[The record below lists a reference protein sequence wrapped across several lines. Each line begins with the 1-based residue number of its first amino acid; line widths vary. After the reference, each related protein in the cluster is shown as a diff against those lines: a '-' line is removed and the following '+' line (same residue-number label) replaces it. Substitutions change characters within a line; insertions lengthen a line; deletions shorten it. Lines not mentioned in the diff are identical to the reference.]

1 MQRKMNG
8 LEEKNV
14 ILLNLSANGGKNLVS
29 YYRFAA
35 KGGNWGFSAMN
46 SMTPGTELIIRR
58 LKEEGKEVDRIIAMH
73 TDEAAASLEQYRYEI
88 MNYLNTDG
96 ASDSSYTYN
105 GSAKAEIEENARK
118 NIPDFIR
125 QLIKETVLGNEAQ
138 NTDEIIKAIKGRLSA
153 VCPENEGADELQRH
167 MEEKRN
173 EIQQYIKT
181 CNYEKLC
188 AEGKLEDI
196 QHVDVAQKPEIIA
209 IRMSGGGGSNK
220 EIDAGTIAEVIGE
233 LRMDGNYKV
242 NVYIDTQGG
251 GRAITNIINAIVTM
265 TDYTTQSEQIEY
277 KNRYVINYYIT
288 NTANEIYDATSQY
301 YINDLVAGMKAFIDY
316 GKAEQLIKYIDKI
329 SEQTG
334 NECVNERQLAACIK
348 GVADAIQICNS
359 AQMDAALQKLAA
371 EIAQGKT
378 YETPYFNIL
387 VKEIENDYGVLL
399 RDDRNVIDS
408 IEWCARKGFT
418 QQALTYIEDKI
429 PKFFCRNIIRMTNND
444 ADFVD
449 NVKILDYETNYE
461 RVMYYKAAE
470 SYLKPIREKLKVE
483 LLCNIIESHEKDKK
497 NPVLLKKYLEECD
510 GGAMKSIGEADTLPK
525 FKQKYM
531 DNSVKLG
538 LLGGWEGVYRKVLEA
553 VVIYMLNNKFDK
565 NSKKHKE
572 KAYNQDMHDI
582 IFDSFKDK
590 AQAKSVYEYTD
601 IPCTKSDYSEVL
613 SQLKKKLDETGAD
626 DTDMPDEEF
635 IDTYIKYRSYAAEAE
650 RCDEEKDKNF
660 WRSYAQLCDIKDLL
674 KPELVPE
681 GFYRYDSVCYIKGDS
696 FTITQNVNKKPC
708 NNVVELERV
717 SRADIREIQTF
728 IKLHEALKNERNNAN
743 HASEKGNRLSLG
755 CINRAISLFV
765 DIARDITAKE
775 PENRYA
781 ECMET
786 GLDEFYDKQ

>member
-1 MQRKMNG
+1 MQRKMDK

-14 ILLNLSANGGKNLVS
+14 ILLNLSRKGNQDSVS
-29 YYRFAA
+29 YYRFAL
-35 KGGNWGFSAMN
+35 KGKDWGFSAMN

-58 LKEEGKEVDRIIAMH
+58 LKEEGKEVDTIIAMH
-73 TDEAAASLEQYRYEI
+73 TDEAADSFEQYKYEI

-96 ASDSSYTYN
+96 TGDFSNTYN
-105 GSAKAEIEENARK
+105 GSVKAEIEENARK

-125 QLIKETVLGNEAQ
+125 QLIKTVLGNEAQ
-138 NTDEIIKAIKGRLSA
+138 STDNITKAIKGRLGA
-153 VCPENEGADELQRH
+153 ECPENESQEELQRY
-167 MEEKRN
+167 MEENRN

-181 CNYEKLC
+181 YNYEKLC

-196 QHVDVAQKPEIIA
+196 QHVDVARQPEIIA
-209 IRMSGGGGSNK
+209 IRMSGGDGSNK
-220 EIDAGTIAEVIGE
+220 EIDADTIAEIIGK
-233 LRMDGNYKV
+233 LRMDGKYKA

-265 TDYTTQSEQIEY
+265 TDYTTQSGQIEY
-277 KNRYVINYYIT
+277 KSRYAINFYIK
-288 NTANEIYDATSQY
+288 NTVNEIYDATPQY

-316 GKAEQLIKYIDKI
+316 GKAEQLIKYIDRI
-329 SEQTG
+329 SGQTG
-334 NECVNERQLAACIK
+334 NECVNERQLASCIK
-348 GVADAIQICNS
+348 GVADAIQICDS

-378 YETPYFNIL
+378 YETPYFNVL
-387 VKEIENDYGVLL
+387 VKEIGNDYGVLL
-399 RDDRNVIDS
+399 KADRNVIDS

-429 PKFFCRNIIRMTNND
+429 PKFFCRNVIRMTNND

-449 NVKILDYETNYE
+449 NVKILNYETSYE

-470 SYLKPIREKLKVE
+470 SYLKPIREKLQIE
-483 LLCNIIESHEKDKK
+483 LLCNIIESHEKDKR
-497 NPVLLKKYLEECD
+497 NPVLLKKYLKECD
-510 GGAMKSIGEADTLPK
+510 DGAMAKLGEADSFHK

-531 DNSVKLG
+531 ENSYKLG
-538 LLGGWEGVYRKVLEA
+538 LLGGWKNIYRTVLEA
-553 VVIYMLNNKFDK
+553 VVAYMINNKADK
-565 NSKKHKE
+565 NKKD
-572 KAYNQDMHDI
+572 KAYNQAMHDM

-590 AQAKSVYEYTD
+590 AQAKGVYEYTN

-613 SQLKKKLDETGAD
+613 SQLKKKLDEKGAD
-626 DTDMPDEEF
+626 DTAMPDDEF
-635 IDTYIKYRSYAAEAE
+635 IDTYVKYRSYAAEAE

-660 WRSYAQLCDIKDLL
+660 WRSYAQLCGIKDLL

>member
-1 MQRKMNG
+1 MQRKMDK

-14 ILLNLSANGGKNLVS
+14 ILLNLSRKGNQDSVS
-29 YYRFAA
+29 YYRFAV
-35 KGGNWGFSAMN
+35 KGKDWGFSAMN

-58 LKEEGKEVDRIIAMH
+58 LKEEGKEVDTIIAMH
-73 TDEAAASLEQYRYEI
+73 TDEAADSFEQYKYEI

-96 ASDSSYTYN
+96 TGDFSNTYN
-105 GSAKAEIEENARK
+105 GSVKAEIEENARK

-125 QLIKETVLGNEAQ
+125 QLIKEAVLGNEAQ
-138 NTDEIIKAIKGRLSA
+138 STDNITKAIKGRLGA
-153 VCPENEGADELQRH
+153 ECPENESQEELQRY
-167 MEEKRN
+167 MEENRN

-181 CNYEKLC
+181 YNYEKLC
-188 AEGKLEDI
+188 AEGKLENI
-196 QHVDVAQKPEIIA
+196 QHVDVAQQPEIIA
-209 IRMSGGGGSNK
+209 IRMSGGDGSNK

-233 LRMDGNYKV
+233 LRMDGKYKV

-265 TDYTTQSEQIEY
+265 TDYTTQSGQIEY
-277 KNRYVINYYIT
+277 KSRYAINFYIK
-288 NTANEIYDATSQY
+288 NTVNEIYDATPQY

-316 GKAEQLIKYIDKI
+316 GKAEQLIKYIDRI
-329 SEQTG
+329 SGQTG
-334 NECVNERQLAACIK
+334 NECVNERQLASCIK
-348 GVADAIQICNS
+348 GVADAIQICDS

-378 YETPYFNIL
+378 YETPYFNVL
-387 VKEIENDYGVLL
+387 VKEIGNDYGVLL
-399 RDDRNVIDS
+399 KAERNVIDS

-429 PKFFCRNIIRMTNND
+429 PKFFCRNVIRMTNND

-449 NVKILDYETNYE
+449 NVKILNYETSYE

-470 SYLKPIREKLKVE
+470 SYLKPIREKLQIE
-483 LLCNIIESHEKDKK
+483 LLCNIIESHEKDKR
-497 NPVLLKKYLEECD
+497 NPVLLKKYLKECD
-510 GGAMKSIGEADTLPK
+510 DGAMAKLGEADSFHK

-531 DNSVKLG
+531 ENSYKLG
-538 LLGGWEGVYRKVLEA
+538 LLGGWKNIYRTVLEA
-553 VVIYMLNNKFDK
+553 VVAYMINNKADK
-565 NSKKHKE
+565 NKKD
-572 KAYNQDMHDI
+572 KAYNQAMHDM

-590 AQAKSVYEYTD
+590 AQAKGVYEYTN

-613 SQLKKKLDETGAD
+613 SQLKKKLDEKGAD
-626 DTDMPDEEF
+626 DTAMPDDEF
-635 IDTYIKYRSYAAEAE
+635 IDTYVKYRSYAAEAE

-660 WRSYAQLCDIKDLL
+660 WRSYAQLCGIKDML
-674 KPELVPE
+674 KPKLVPD
-681 GFYRYDSVCYIKGDS
+681 GFYRYDSVCYIREDS
-696 FTITQNVNKKPC
+696 FTITQNLNKKSC
-708 NNVVELERV
+708 NNVVQLERV

-755 CINRAISLFV
+755 CINRAISLFI

-781 ECMET
+781 DCMET

>member
-1 MQRKMNG
+1 MQRKTDK

-14 ILLNLSANGGKNLVS
+14 ILLNLSRKGNQDSVS
-29 YYRFAA
+29 YYRFAV
-35 KGGNWGFSAMN
+35 KGKDWGFSAMN

-58 LKEEGKEVDRIIAMH
+58 LKEEGKEVDTIIAMH
-73 TDEAAASLEQYRYEI
+73 TDEAAESFEQYKYEI

-96 ASDSSYTYN
+96 TGDFSNTYN

-138 NTDEIIKAIKGRLSA
+138 STDNITRAVKGRLSA
-153 VCPENEGADELQRH
+153 VCPENESQEELQRC

-188 AEGKLEDI
+188 AEGKLENI
-196 QHVDVAQKPEIIA
+196 QHVDVAQQPEIIA
-209 IRMSGGGGSNK
+209 IRMSGGDGSNK
-220 EIDAGTIAEVIGE
+220 EIDADTIAEVIGR
-233 LRMDGNYKV
+233 LRMDGKYKV

-265 TDYTTQSEQIEY
+265 TDYTTQSGQIEY
-277 KNRYVINYYIT
+277 KSRYAINFYIK
-288 NTANEIYDATSQY
+288 NTVNEIYDAAPQY

-316 GKAEQLIKYIDKI
+316 GKAEQLIKYIDRI
-329 SEQTG
+329 SGQTG

-348 GVADAIQICNS
+348 GVADAIQICDS

-378 YETPYFNIL
+378 YETPYFNVL
-387 VKEIENDYGVLL
+387 VKEIGNDYGVLL
-399 RDDRNVIDS
+399 KADRNVIDS

-449 NVKILDYETNYE
+449 NVKILNYETSYE

-470 SYLKPIREKLKVE
+470 SYLKPIREKLQIE
-483 LLCNIIESHEKDKK
+483 LLCNIIESHEKDKR
-497 NPVLLKKYLEECD
+497 NPVLLKKYLKECD
-510 GGAMKSIGEADTLPK
+510 DGAMAKLGEAGTLPK

-531 DNSVKLG
+531 ENSYKLG
-538 LLGGWEGVYRKVLEA
+538 LLGGWKNIYRTVLEA
-553 VVIYMLNNKFDK
+553 VVAYMINNKADK
-565 NSKKHKE
+565 NKKD
-572 KAYNQDMHDI
+572 KAYNQAMHDM
-582 IFDSFKDK
+582 IFGSFKDK
-590 AQAKSVYEYTD
+590 AQAKGVYEYTN

-626 DTDMPDEEF
+626 DTAMPDEEF

-660 WRSYAQLCDIKDLL
+660 WQSYAQLCGIKDLL

>member
-1 MQRKMNG
+1 MQRKTDK

-14 ILLNLSANGGKNLVS
+14 ILLNLSRKGNQDSVS
-29 YYRFAA
+29 YYRFAV
-35 KGGNWGFSAMN
+35 KGKDWGFSAMN

-58 LKEEGKEVDRIIAMH
+58 LKEEGKEVDTIIAMH
-73 TDEAAASLEQYRYEI
+73 TDEAAESFEQYKYEI

-96 ASDSSYTYN
+96 TGDFSNTYN

-138 NTDEIIKAIKGRLSA
+138 STDNITRAVKGRLSA
-153 VCPENEGADELQRH
+153 VCPENESQEELQRC

-188 AEGKLEDI
+188 AEGKLENI
-196 QHVDVAQKPEIIA
+196 QHVDVAQQPEIIA
-209 IRMSGGGGSNK
+209 IRMSGGDGSNK
-220 EIDAGTIAEVIGE
+220 EIDADTIAEVIGR
-233 LRMDGNYKV
+233 LRMDGKYKV

-265 TDYTTQSEQIEY
+265 TDYTTQSGQIEY
-277 KNRYVINYYIT
+277 KSRYAINFYIK
-288 NTANEIYDATSQY
+288 NTVNEIYDAAPQY

-316 GKAEQLIKYIDKI
+316 GKAEQLIKYIDRI
-329 SEQTG
+329 SGQTG

-348 GVADAIQICNS
+348 GVADAIQICDS

-378 YETPYFNIL
+378 YETPYFNVL
-387 VKEIENDYGVLL
+387 VKEIGNDYGVLL
-399 RDDRNVIDS
+399 KADRNVIDS

-449 NVKILDYETNYE
+449 NVKILNYETSYE

-470 SYLKPIREKLKVE
+470 SYLKPIREKLQIE
-483 LLCNIIESHEKDKK
+483 LLCNIIESHEKDKR
-497 NPVLLKKYLEECD
+497 NPVLLKKYLKECD
-510 GGAMKSIGEADTLPK
+510 DGAMAKLGEAGTLPK

-531 DNSVKLG
+531 ENSYKLG
-538 LLGGWEGVYRKVLEA
+538 LLGGWKNIYRTVLEA
-553 VVIYMLNNKFDK
+553 VVAYMINNKADK
-565 NSKKHKE
+565 NKKD
-572 KAYNQDMHDI
+572 KAYNQAMHDM
-582 IFDSFKDK
+582 IFGSFKDK
-590 AQAKSVYEYTD
+590 AQAKGVYEYTN

-626 DTDMPDEEF
+626 DTAMPDEEF

-660 WRSYAQLCDIKDLL
+660 WRSYAQLCGIKDLL

>member
-1 MQRKMNG
+1 MQRKTDK

-14 ILLNLSANGGKNLVS
+14 ILLNLSRKGNQDSVS
-29 YYRFAA
+29 YYRFAV
-35 KGGNWGFSAMN
+35 KGKDWGFSAMN

-58 LKEEGKEVDRIIAMH
+58 LKEEGKEVDTIIAMH
-73 TDEAAASLEQYRYEI
+73 TDEAADSFEQYKYEI

-96 ASDSSYTYN
+96 TGDFSNTYN
-105 GSAKAEIEENARK
+105 GSVKAEIEENARK

-138 NTDEIIKAIKGRLSA
+138 STDNITKAIKGRLGA
-153 VCPENEGADELQRH
+153 ECPENESQEELQRY
-167 MEEKRN
+167 MEENRN

-181 CNYEKLC
+181 YNYEKLC
-188 AEGKLEDI
+188 AVGKLENI
-196 QHVDVAQKPEIIA
+196 QHVDVARQPEIIA
-209 IRMSGGGGSNK
+209 IRMSGGDGSNK
-220 EIDAGTIAEVIGE
+220 EIDADTIAEVIGK
-233 LRMDGNYKV
+233 LRMDGKYKA

-265 TDYTTQSEQIEY
+265 TDYTTQSGQIEY
-277 KNRYVINYYIT
+277 KSRYAINFHIK
-288 NTANEIYDATSQY
+288 NTVNEIYDATPQY

-316 GKAEQLIKYIDKI
+316 GKAEQLIKYIDRI
-329 SEQTG
+329 SGQTG

-429 PKFFCRNIIRMTNND
+429 PKFFCRNVIRMTNND

-449 NVKILDYETNYE
+449 NVKILNYETSYE

-470 SYLKPIREKLKVE
+470 SYLKPIREKLQVE
-483 LLCNIIESHEKDKK
+483 LLCNIIESHEKDKR
-497 NPVLLKKYLEECD
+497 NPVLLKKYLKECD
-510 GGAMKSIGEADTLPK
+510 GGAMAKLGEADTLPK
-525 FKQKYM
+525 FKENYM
-531 DNSVKLG
+531 ENSYKLG
-538 LLGGWEGVYRKVLEA
+538 LLGGWKNIYRTVLEA
-553 VVIYMLNNKFDK
+553 VVAYMINNKADK
-565 NSKKHKE
+565 NKKD
-572 KAYNQDMHDI
+572 KAYNQAMHDM

-590 AQAKSVYEYTD
+590 AQAKGVYEYTN

-613 SQLKKKLDETGAD
+613 SQLKKKLDEKGAD
-626 DTDMPDEEF
+626 DTAMPDDEF
-635 IDTYIKYRSYAAEAE
+635 IDTYVKYRSYAAEAE

-660 WRSYAQLCDIKDLL
+660 WRSYAQLCGIKDML
-674 KPELVPE
+674 KPKLVPD
-681 GFYRYDSVCYIKGDS
+681 GFYRYDSVCYIREDS
-696 FTITQNVNKKPC
+696 FTITQNLNKKSC
-708 NNVVELERV
+708 NNVVQLERV

>member
-1 MQRKMNG
+1 MQRKMDK

-14 ILLNLSANGGKNLVS
+14 ILLNLSRKGNQDSVS
-29 YYRFAA
+29 YYRFAL
-35 KGGNWGFSAMN
+35 KGKDWGFSAMN

-58 LKEEGKEVDRIIAMH
+58 LKEEGKEVDTIIAMH
-73 TDEAAASLEQYRYEI
+73 TDEAADSFEQYKYEI

-96 ASDSSYTYN
+96 TGDFSNTYN
-105 GSAKAEIEENARK
+105 GSVKAEIEENARK

-138 NTDEIIKAIKGRLSA
+138 STDNITKAIKGRLGA
-153 VCPENEGADELQRH
+153 ECPENESQEELQRY
-167 MEEKRN
+167 MEENRN

-181 CNYEKLC
+181 YNYEKLC

-196 QHVDVAQKPEIIA
+196 QHVDVARQPEIIA
-209 IRMSGGGGSNK
+209 IRMSGGDGSNK
-220 EIDAGTIAEVIGE
+220 EIDADTIAEIIGK
-233 LRMDGNYKV
+233 LRMDGKYKA

-265 TDYTTQSEQIEY
+265 TDYTTQSGQIEY
-277 KNRYVINYYIT
+277 KSRYAINFYIK
-288 NTANEIYDATSQY
+288 NTVNEIYDATPQY

-316 GKAEQLIKYIDKI
+316 GKAEQLIKYIDRI
-329 SEQTG
+329 SGQTG
-334 NECVNERQLAACIK
+334 NECVNERQLASCIK
-348 GVADAIQICNS
+348 GVADAIQICDS

-378 YETPYFNIL
+378 YETPYFNVL
-387 VKEIENDYGVLL
+387 VKEIGNDYGVLL
-399 RDDRNVIDS
+399 KADRNVIDS

-429 PKFFCRNIIRMTNND
+429 PKFFCRNVIRMTNND

-449 NVKILDYETNYE
+449 NVKILNYETSYE

-470 SYLKPIREKLKVE
+470 SYLKPIREKLQIE
-483 LLCNIIESHEKDKK
+483 LLCNIIESHEKDKR
-497 NPVLLKKYLEECD
+497 NPVLLKKYLKECD
-510 GGAMKSIGEADTLPK
+510 DGAMAKLGEADSFHK

-531 DNSVKLG
+531 ENSYKLG
-538 LLGGWEGVYRKVLEA
+538 LLGGWKNIYRTVLEA
-553 VVIYMLNNKFDK
+553 VVAYMINNKADK
-565 NSKKHKE
+565 NKKD
-572 KAYNQDMHDI
+572 KAYNQAMHDM

-590 AQAKSVYEYTD
+590 AQAKGVYEYTN

-613 SQLKKKLDETGAD
+613 SQLKKKLDEKGAD
-626 DTDMPDEEF
+626 DTAMPDDEF
-635 IDTYIKYRSYAAEAE
+635 IDTYVKYRSYAAEAE

-660 WRSYAQLCDIKDLL
+660 WRSYAQLCGIKDLL

>member
-1 MQRKMNG
+1 MQRKTDK

-14 ILLNLSANGGKNLVS
+14 ILLNLSRKGNQDSVS
-29 YYRFAA
+29 YYRFAV
-35 KGGNWGFSAMN
+35 KGKDWGFSAMN

-58 LKEEGKEVDRIIAMH
+58 LKEEGKEVDTIIAMH
-73 TDEAAASLEQYRYEI
+73 TDEAADSFEQYKYEI
-88 MNYLNTDG
+88 MNYLDTDG
-96 ASDSSYTYN
+96 TGDFSNTYN
-105 GSAKAEIEENARK
+105 GSVKAEIEENARN

-138 NTDEIIKAIKGRLSA
+138 STDNITKAIKGRLGA
-153 VCPENEGADELQRH
+153 ECPENESQEELQRY
-167 MEEKRN
+167 MEENRN
-173 EIQQYIKT
+173 EMQQYIKT
-181 CNYEKLC
+181 YNYEKLC
-188 AEGKLEDI
+188 AEGKLENI
-196 QHVDVAQKPEIIA
+196 QHVDVAQQPEIIA
-209 IRMSGGGGSNK
+209 IRMSGGDGSNK
-220 EIDAGTIAEVIGE
+220 EIDADTIAEVIGK
-233 LRMDGNYKV
+233 LRMDGKYKA

-265 TDYTTQSEQIEY
+265 TDYTTQSGQIEY
-277 KNRYVINYYIT
+277 KSRYAINFHIK
-288 NTANEIYDATSQY
+288 NTVNEIYDATPQY

-316 GKAEQLIKYIDKI
+316 GKAEQLIKYIDRI
-329 SEQTG
+329 SGQTG

-348 GVADAIQICNS
+348 GVADAIQICDS

-378 YETPYFNIL
+378 YETPYFNVL
-387 VKEIENDYGVLL
+387 VKEIGNDYGVLL
-399 RDDRNVIDS
+399 KADRNVIDS

-429 PKFFCRNIIRMTNND
+429 PKFFYRNVIRMTNND

-449 NVKILDYETNYE
+449 NVKILNYETSYE

-470 SYLKPIREKLKVE
+470 SYLKPIREKLQIE
-483 LLCNIIESHEKDKK
+483 LLCNIIESHEKDKR
-497 NPVLLKKYLEECD
+497 NPVLLKKYLKECD
-510 GGAMKSIGEADTLPK
+510 DGAMAKLGEADSFHK

-531 DNSVKLG
+531 ENSYKLG
-538 LLGGWEGVYRKVLEA
+538 LLGGWKNIYRTVLEA
-553 VVIYMLNNKFDK
+553 VVAYMINNKADK
-565 NSKKHKE
+565 NKKD
-572 KAYNQDMHDI
+572 KAYNQAMHDM

-590 AQAKSVYEYTD
+590 AQAKGVYEYTN

-613 SQLKKKLDETGAD
+613 SQLKKKLDEKGAD
-626 DTDMPDEEF
+626 DTAMPDDEF
-635 IDTYIKYRSYAAEAE
+635 IDTYVKYRSYAAEAE

>member
-1 MQRKMNG
+1 MQRKTDK

-14 ILLNLSANGGKNLVS
+14 ILLNLSRKGNQDSVS
-29 YYRFAA
+29 YYRFAV
-35 KGGNWGFSAMN
+35 KGKDWGFSAMN

-58 LKEEGKEVDRIIAMH
+58 LKEEGKEVDTIIAMH
-73 TDEAAASLEQYRYEI
+73 TDEAADSFEQYKYEI

-96 ASDSSYTYN
+96 TGDFSNTYN
-105 GSAKAEIEENARK
+105 GSVKAEIEENARK

-138 NTDEIIKAIKGRLSA
+138 STDNITKAIKGRLGA
-153 VCPENEGADELQRH
+153 ECPENESQEELQRY
-167 MEEKRN
+167 MEENRN

-181 CNYEKLC
+181 YNYEKMC
-188 AEGKLEDI
+188 AEGKLENI
-196 QHVDVAQKPEIIA
+196 QHVDVARQPEIIE
-209 IRMSGGGGSNK
+209 IRMSGGDGSNK
-220 EIDAGTIAEVIGE
+220 EIDADTIAEVIGK
-233 LRMDGNYKV
+233 LRMDGKYKA

-265 TDYTTQSEQIEY
+265 TDYTTQSGQIEY
-277 KNRYVINYYIT
+277 KSRYAINFYIK
-288 NTANEIYDATSQY
+288 NTVNEIYDATPQY

-316 GKAEQLIKYIDKI
+316 GKAEQLIKYIDRI
-329 SEQTG
+329 SGQTG

-348 GVADAIQICNS
+348 GVADAIQICDS

-387 VKEIENDYGVLL
+387 VKEIGNDYGVLL
-399 RDDRNVIDS
+399 KADRNVIDS

-449 NVKILDYETNYE
+449 NIKILNYETSYE

-470 SYLKPIREKLKVE
+470 SYLKPIREKLQIE
-483 LLCNIIESHEKDKK
+483 LLCNIIESHEKDKR
-497 NPVLLKKYLEECD
+497 NPVLLKKYLKECD
-510 GGAMKSIGEADTLPK
+510 DGAMAKLGEADTLPK

-531 DNSVKLG
+531 ENSYKLG
-538 LLGGWEGVYRKVLEA
+538 LLGGWKNIYRTVLEA
-553 VVIYMLNNKFDK
+553 VVAYMINNKADK
-565 NSKKHKE
+565 NKKD
-572 KAYNQDMHDI
+572 KAYNQAMHDI

-626 DTDMPDEEF
+626 DTAMPDEEF

>member
-1 MQRKMNG
+1 MQRKMDK

-14 ILLNLSANGGKNLVS
+14 ILLNLSRKGNQDSVS
-29 YYRFAA
+29 YYRFAV
-35 KGGNWGFSAMN
+35 KGKDWGFSAMN

-58 LKEEGKEVDRIIAMH
+58 LKEEGKEVDTIIAMH
-73 TDEAAASLEQYRYEI
+73 TDEAAESFEQYKYEI

-96 ASDSSYTYN
+96 TGDFSNTYN
-105 GSAKAEIEENARK
+105 GSVKAEIEENARK

-138 NTDEIIKAIKGRLSA
+138 STDNITKAIKGRLGA
-153 VCPENEGADELQRH
+153 ECPENESQEELQRY
-167 MEEKRN
+167 MEENRN

-181 CNYEKLC
+181 YNYEKLC

-196 QHVDVAQKPEIIA
+196 QHVDVARQPEIIA
-209 IRMSGGGGSNK
+209 IRMSGGDGSNK
-220 EIDAGTIAEVIGE
+220 EIDADTIAEIIGK
-233 LRMDGNYKV
+233 LRMDGKYKA

-265 TDYTTQSEQIEY
+265 TDYTTQSGQIEY
-277 KNRYVINYYIT
+277 KSRYAINFYIK
-288 NTANEIYDATSQY
+288 NTVNEIYDATPQY

-316 GKAEQLIKYIDKI
+316 GKAEQLIKYIDRI
-329 SEQTG
+329 SGQTG
-334 NECVNERQLAACIK
+334 NECVNERQLASCIK
-348 GVADAIQICNS
+348 GVADAIQICDS

-378 YETPYFNIL
+378 YETPYFNVL
-387 VKEIENDYGVLL
+387 VKEIGNDYGVLL
-399 RDDRNVIDS
+399 KADRNVIDS

-429 PKFFCRNIIRMTNND
+429 PKFFCRNVIRMTNND

-449 NVKILDYETNYE
+449 NVKILNYETSYE

-470 SYLKPIREKLKVE
+470 SYLKPIREKLQIE
-483 LLCNIIESHEKDKK
+483 LLCNIIESHEKDKR
-497 NPVLLKKYLEECD
+497 NPVLLKKYLKECD
-510 GGAMKSIGEADTLPK
+510 DGAMAKLGEADSFHK

-531 DNSVKLG
+531 ENSYKLG
-538 LLGGWEGVYRKVLEA
+538 LLGGWKNIYRTVLEA
-553 VVIYMLNNKFDK
+553 VVAYMINNKADK
-565 NSKKHKE
+565 NKKD
-572 KAYNQDMHDI
+572 KAYNQAMHDM

-590 AQAKSVYEYTD
+590 AQAKGVYEYTN

-613 SQLKKKLDETGAD
+613 SQLKKKLDEKGAD
-626 DTDMPDEEF
+626 DTAMPDDEF
-635 IDTYIKYRSYAAEAE
+635 IDTYVKYRSYAAEAE

-660 WRSYAQLCDIKDLL
+660 WRSYAQLCGIKDML
-674 KPELVPE
+674 KPKLVPD
-681 GFYRYDSVCYIKGDS
+681 GFYRYDSVCYIREDS
-696 FTITQNVNKKPC
+696 FTITQNLNKKSC
-708 NNVVELERV
+708 NNVVQLERV

-755 CINRAISLFV
+755 CINRAISLFI

-781 ECMET
+781 DCMET

>member
-1 MQRKMNG
+1 MQRKTDK

-14 ILLNLSANGGKNLVS
+14 ILLNLSRKGNQDSVS
-29 YYRFAA
+29 YYRFAV
-35 KGGNWGFSAMN
+35 KGKDWGFSAMN

-58 LKEEGKEVDRIIAMH
+58 LKEEGKEVDTIIAMH
-73 TDEAAASLEQYRYEI
+73 TDEAADSFEQYKYEI
-88 MNYLNTDG
+88 MNYLDTDG
-96 ASDSSYTYN
+96 TGDFSNTYN
-105 GSAKAEIEENARK
+105 GSVKAEIEENARK

-138 NTDEIIKAIKGRLSA
+138 STDNITKAIKGRLGA
-153 VCPENEGADELQRH
+153 ECPENESQEELQRY
-167 MEEKRN
+167 MEENRN
-173 EIQQYIKT
+173 EMQQYIKT
-181 CNYEKLC
+181 YNYEKLC
-188 AEGKLEDI
+188 AEGKLENI
-196 QHVDVAQKPEIIA
+196 QHVDVAQQPEIIA
-209 IRMSGGGGSNK
+209 IRMSGGDGSNK
-220 EIDAGTIAEVIGE
+220 EIDADTIAEVIGK
-233 LRMDGNYKV
+233 LRMDGKYKA

-265 TDYTTQSEQIEY
+265 TDYTTQSGQIEY
-277 KNRYVINYYIT
+277 KSRYAINFHIK
-288 NTANEIYDATSQY
+288 NTVNEIYDATPQY

-316 GKAEQLIKYIDKI
+316 GKAEQLIKYIDRI
-329 SEQTG
+329 SGQTG

-348 GVADAIQICNS
+348 GVADAIQICDS

-378 YETPYFNIL
+378 YETPYFNVL
-387 VKEIENDYGVLL
+387 VKEIGNDYGVLL
-399 RDDRNVIDS
+399 KADRNVIDS

-429 PKFFCRNIIRMTNND
+429 PKFFCRNVIRMTNND

-449 NVKILDYETNYE
+449 NVKILNYETSYE

-470 SYLKPIREKLKVE
+470 SYLKPIREKLQIE
-483 LLCNIIESHEKDKK
+483 LLCNIIESHEKDKR
-497 NPVLLKKYLEECD
+497 NPVLLKKYLKECD
-510 GGAMKSIGEADTLPK
+510 DGAMAKLGEADSFHK

-531 DNSVKLG
+531 ENSYKLG
-538 LLGGWEGVYRKVLEA
+538 LLGGWKNIYRTVLEA
-553 VVIYMLNNKFDK
+553 VVAYMINNKADK
-565 NSKKHKE
+565 NKKD
-572 KAYNQDMHDI
+572 KAYNQAMHDM

-590 AQAKSVYEYTD
+590 AQAKGVYEYTN

-613 SQLKKKLDETGAD
+613 SQLKKKLDEKGAD
-626 DTDMPDEEF
+626 DTAMPDDEF
-635 IDTYIKYRSYAAEAE
+635 IDTYVKYRSYAAEAE

-660 WRSYAQLCDIKDLL
+660 WRSYAQLCGIKDML
-674 KPELVPE
+674 KPKLVPD
-681 GFYRYDSVCYIKGDS
+681 GFYRYDSVCYIREDS
-696 FTITQNVNKKPC
+696 FTITQNLNKKSC
-708 NNVVELERV
+708 NNVVQLERV

-755 CINRAISLFV
+755 CINRAISLFI

-781 ECMET
+781 DCMET

>member
-1 MQRKMNG
+1 MQRKTDK

-14 ILLNLSANGGKNLVS
+14 ILLNLSRKGNQDSVS
-29 YYRFAA
+29 YYRFAV
-35 KGGNWGFSAMN
+35 KGKDWGFSAMN

-58 LKEEGKEVDRIIAMH
+58 LKEEGKEVDTIIAMH
-73 TDEAAASLEQYRYEI
+73 TDEAAESFEQYKYEI

-96 ASDSSYTYN
+96 TGDFSNTYN

-138 NTDEIIKAIKGRLSA
+138 STDNITRAVKGRLSA
-153 VCPENEGADELQRH
+153 VCPENESQEELQRC

-188 AEGKLEDI
+188 AEGKLENI
-196 QHVDVAQKPEIIA
+196 QHVDVAQQPEIIA
-209 IRMSGGGGSNK
+209 IRMSGGDGSNK
-220 EIDAGTIAEVIGE
+220 EIDADTIAEVIGR
-233 LRMDGNYKV
+233 LRMDGKYKV

-265 TDYTTQSEQIEY
+265 TDYTTQSGQIEY
-277 KNRYVINYYIT
+277 KSRYAINFYIK
-288 NTANEIYDATSQY
+288 NTVNEIYDAAPQY

-316 GKAEQLIKYIDKI
+316 GKAEQLIKYIDRI
-329 SEQTG
+329 SGQTG

-348 GVADAIQICNS
+348 GVADAIQICDS

-378 YETPYFNIL
+378 YETPYFNVL
-387 VKEIENDYGVLL
+387 VKEIGNDYGVLL
-399 RDDRNVIDS
+399 KADRNVIDS

-449 NVKILDYETNYE
+449 NVKILNYETSYE

-470 SYLKPIREKLKVE
+470 SYLKPIREKLQIE
-483 LLCNIIESHEKDKK
+483 LLCNIIESHEKDKR
-497 NPVLLKKYLEECD
+497 NPVLLKKYLKECD
-510 GGAMKSIGEADTLPK
+510 DGAMAKLGEAGTLPK

-531 DNSVKLG
+531 ENSYKLG
-538 LLGGWEGVYRKVLEA
+538 LLGGWKNIYRTVLEA
-553 VVIYMLNNKFDK
+553 VVAYMINNKADK
-565 NSKKHKE
+565 NKKD
-572 KAYNQDMHDI
+572 KAYNQAMHDM
-582 IFDSFKDK
+582 IFGSFKDK
-590 AQAKSVYEYTD
+590 AQAKGVYEYTN
-601 IPCTKSDYSEVL
+601 IPCTRSDYSEVL
-613 SQLKKKLDETGAD
+613 SQLKKKLDEKGAD
-626 DTDMPDEEF
+626 DTAMPDDEF
-635 IDTYIKYRSYAAEAE
+635 IDTYVKYRSYAAEAE

-660 WRSYAQLCDIKDLL
+660 WRSYAQLCGIKDML
-674 KPELVPE
+674 KPKLVPD
-681 GFYRYDSVCYIKGDS
+681 GFYRYDSVCYIREDS
-696 FTITQNVNKKPC
+696 FTITQNVNRKSC
-708 NNVVELERV
+708 NNVVQLERV

-755 CINRAISLFV
+755 CINRAISLFI

-781 ECMET
+781 DCMET

>member
-1 MQRKMNG
+1 MQRKMDK

-14 ILLNLSANGGKNLVS
+14 ILLNLSRKGNQDSVS
-29 YYRFAA
+29 YYRFAL
-35 KGGNWGFSAMN
+35 KGKDWGFSAMN

-58 LKEEGKEVDRIIAMH
+58 LKEEGKEVDTIIAMH
-73 TDEAAASLEQYRYEI
+73 TDEAADSFEQYKYEI

-96 ASDSSYTYN
+96 TGDFSNTYN
-105 GSAKAEIEENARK
+105 GSVKAEIEENARK

-138 NTDEIIKAIKGRLSA
+138 STDNITKAIKGRLGA
-153 VCPENEGADELQRH
+153 ECPENESQEELQRY
-167 MEEKRN
+167 MEENRN

-181 CNYEKLC
+181 YNYEKLC

-196 QHVDVAQKPEIIA
+196 QHVDVARQPEIIA
-209 IRMSGGGGSNK
+209 IRMSGGDGSNK
-220 EIDAGTIAEVIGE
+220 EIDADTIAEIIGK
-233 LRMDGNYKV
+233 LRMDGKYKA

-265 TDYTTQSEQIEY
+265 TDYTTQSGQIEY
-277 KNRYVINYYIT
+277 KSRYAINFYIK
-288 NTANEIYDATSQY
+288 NTVNEIYDATPQY

-316 GKAEQLIKYIDKI
+316 GKAEQLIKYIDRI
-329 SEQTG
+329 SGQTG
-334 NECVNERQLAACIK
+334 NECVNERQLASCIK
-348 GVADAIQICNS
+348 GVADAIQICDS

-378 YETPYFNIL
+378 YETPYFNVL
-387 VKEIENDYGVLL
+387 VKEIGNDYGVLL
-399 RDDRNVIDS
+399 KADRNVIDS

-429 PKFFCRNIIRMTNND
+429 PKFFCRNVIRMTNND

-449 NVKILDYETNYE
+449 NVKILNYETSYE

-470 SYLKPIREKLKVE
+470 SYLKPIREKLQIE
-483 LLCNIIESHEKDKK
+483 LLCNIIESHEKDKR
-497 NPVLLKKYLEECD
+497 NPVLLKKYLKECD
-510 GGAMKSIGEADTLPK
+510 DGAMAKLGEADSFHK

-531 DNSVKLG
+531 ENSYKLG
-538 LLGGWEGVYRKVLEA
+538 LLGGWKNIYRTVLEA
-553 VVIYMLNNKFDK
+553 VVAYMINNKADK
-565 NSKKHKE
+565 NKKD
-572 KAYNQDMHDI
+572 KAYNQAMHDM

-590 AQAKSVYEYTD
+590 AQAKGVYEYTN

-613 SQLKKKLDETGAD
+613 SQLKKKLDEKGAD
-626 DTDMPDEEF
+626 DTAMPDDEF
-635 IDTYIKYRSYAAEAE
+635 IDTYVKYRSYAAEAE

-660 WRSYAQLCDIKDLL
+660 WRSYAQLCGIKDML
-674 KPELVPE
+674 KPKLVPD
-681 GFYRYDSVCYIKGDS
+681 GFYRYDSVCYIREDS
-696 FTITQNVNKKPC
+696 FTITQNLNKKSC
-708 NNVVELERV
+708 NNVVQLERV

-755 CINRAISLFV
+755 CINRAISLFI

-781 ECMET
+781 DCMET

>member
-1 MQRKMNG
+1 MQRKMDK

-14 ILLNLSANGGKNLVS
+14 ILLNLSRKGNQDLVS

-35 KGGNWGFSAMN
+35 KGRDWGFSAMN
-46 SMTPGTELIIRR
+46 SMAPGTELIIRR

-73 TDEAAASLEQYRYEI
+73 TDEAAESFEQYRYEI
-88 MNYLNTDG
+88 MNYLKADG
-96 ASDSSYTYN
+96 AGDFSNTYN
-105 GSAKAEIEENARK
+105 GSTKAEIEENARK

-138 NTDEIIKAIKGRLSA
+138 STDEITRAVKGRLSA
-153 VCPENEGADELQRH
+153 VCPENESPDELQRC

-181 CNYEKLC
+181 CSYEKLC
-188 AEGKLEDI
+188 AEGRLENI
-196 QHVDVAQKPEIIA
+196 QHVDVAQQPEIIA
-209 IRMSGGGGSNK
+209 IRMSGGDGSNK
-220 EIDAGTIAEVIGE
+220 EIDAGTIAEVIE
-233 LRMDGNYKV
+233 NLRINEKYKV

-265 TDYTTQSEQIEY
+265 TDYTTQSVQIEY
-277 KNRYVINYYIT
+277 KNRYAINFHI
-288 NTANEIYDATSQY
+288 NNNVNEIYDATSLY

-348 GVADAIQICNS
+348 GVADAIQICDS
-359 AQMDAALQKLAA
+359 AQMDSALQKLAA

-399 RDDRNVIDS
+399 KDDRNVIDS

-429 PKFFCRNIIRMTNND
+429 PKFFCRNIISMTNND
-444 ADFVD
+444 ADFVN
-449 NVKILDYETNYE
+449 NVKTLNYETNYE
-461 RVMYYKAAE
+461 RVMYYNAAE
-470 SYLKPIREKLKVE
+470 SYLKPIREKLQIE
-483 LLCNIIESHEKDKK
+483 LLCNIIESHEKDKR
-497 NPVLLKKYLEECD
+497 NPVLLKKYLKECD
-510 GGAMKSIGEADTLPK
+510 GGAMAKLGEADSLPK
-525 FKQKYM
+525 FKENYM
-531 DNSVKLG
+531 ENSYKLG
-538 LLGGWEGVYRKVLEA
+538 LLGGWRNIYRTVLEA
-553 VVIYMLNNKFDK
+553 VVAYMIDNKTGKNKKDK
-565 NSKKHKE
+565 T
-572 KAYNQDMHDI
+572 YNQYMHDM

-590 AQAKSVYEYTD
+590 AQAKGVYEYTN

-613 SQLKKKLDETGAD
+613 SRLKKKLDEKGAD
-626 DTDMPDEEF
+626 DTAMSDDEF
-635 IDTYIKYRSYAAEAE
+635 IDTYVKYRRYAAEAE

-660 WRSYAQLCDIKDLL
+660 WRSYAQLCGIKDMLR
-674 KPELVPE
+674 PELVPE

-696 FTITQNVNKKPC
+696 FTITRNVNKKRC

-717 SRADIREIQTF
+717 SKADIREIQTF

-786 GLDEFYDKQ
+786 GLDEFYGKQ

>member
-1 MQRKMNG
+1 MQRKTDK

-14 ILLNLSANGGKNLVS
+14 ILLNLSRKGNQDSVS
-29 YYRFAA
+29 YYRFAV
-35 KGGNWGFSAMN
+35 KGKDWGFSAMN

-58 LKEEGKEVDRIIAMH
+58 LKEEGKEVDTIIAMH
-73 TDEAAASLEQYRYEI
+73 TDEAAESFEQYKYEI

-96 ASDSSYTYN
+96 TGDFSNTYN

-138 NTDEIIKAIKGRLSA
+138 STDNITRAVKGRLSA
-153 VCPENEGADELQRH
+153 VCPENESQEELQRC

-188 AEGKLEDI
+188 AEGKLENI
-196 QHVDVAQKPEIIA
+196 QHVDVAQQPEIIA
-209 IRMSGGGGSNK
+209 IRMSGGDGSNK
-220 EIDAGTIAEVIGE
+220 EIDAGTIAEVIGR
-233 LRMDGNYKV
+233 LRMDGKYKV

-265 TDYTTQSEQIEY
+265 TDYTTQSGQIEY
-277 KNRYVINYYIT
+277 KSRYAINFYIK
-288 NTANEIYDATSQY
+288 NTVNEIYDAAPQY

-316 GKAEQLIKYIDKI
+316 GKAEQLIKYIDRI
-329 SEQTG
+329 SGQTG

-348 GVADAIQICNS
+348 GVADAIQICDS

-378 YETPYFNIL
+378 YETPYFNVL
-387 VKEIENDYGVLL
+387 VKEIGNDYGVLL
-399 RDDRNVIDS
+399 KADRNVIDS

-449 NVKILDYETNYE
+449 NVKILNYETSYE

-470 SYLKPIREKLKVE
+470 SYLKPIREKLQIE
-483 LLCNIIESHEKDKK
+483 LLCNIIESHEKDKR
-497 NPVLLKKYLEECD
+497 NPVLLKKYLKECD
-510 GGAMKSIGEADTLPK
+510 DGAMAKLGEAGTLPK

-531 DNSVKLG
+531 ENSYKLG
-538 LLGGWEGVYRKVLEA
+538 LLGGWKNIYRTVLEA
-553 VVIYMLNNKFDK
+553 VVAYMINNKADK
-565 NSKKHKE
+565 NKKD
-572 KAYNQDMHDI
+572 KAYNQAMHDM
-582 IFDSFKDK
+582 IFGSFKDK
-590 AQAKSVYEYTD
+590 AQAKGVYEYTN
-601 IPCTKSDYSEVL
+601 IPCTRSDYSEVL
-613 SQLKKKLDETGAD
+613 SQLKKKLDEKGAD
-626 DTDMPDEEF
+626 DTAMPDDEF
-635 IDTYIKYRSYAAEAE
+635 IDTYVKYRSYAAEAE

-660 WRSYAQLCDIKDLL
+660 WRSYAQLCGIKDML
-674 KPELVPE
+674 KPKLVPD
-681 GFYRYDSVCYIKGDS
+681 GFYRYDSVCYIREDS
-696 FTITQNVNKKPC
+696 FTITQNVNKKSC
-708 NNVVELERV
+708 NNVVQLERV

-755 CINRAISLFV
+755 CINRAISLFI

-781 ECMET
+781 DCMET